1 MTSKRPHGGG
11 STGSYDAGFSAGD
24 RAGFGRPLSGPN
36 AVLRIKRVSGRL
48 ESSGSLGVGGIGLPL
63 NAIEAAVSTETAR
76 GELLCPRVR
85 GRCRA
90 RPHSSTGRRGEQMA
104 TKHTEKGQAE
114 GGGR

>member
-24 RAGFGRPLSGPN
+24 RAGFGRPLSGPH

-63 NAIEAAVSTETAR
+63 NGIEAAVSGETAT
-76 GELLCPRVR
+76 GELLRLRDAC
-85 GRCRA
+85 RCRA
-90 RPHSSTGRRGEQMA
+90 TGRRRRAIMA
-104 TKHTEKGQAE
+104 TKHTEKDKTKE
-114 GGGR
+114 GDDE